1 MSVLSCLH
9 SSGRS
14 QTDHKTTH
22 QRLKMSRARKDMYS
36 IRSEHGR
43 VRVNTPT
50 GRSYSTRQ
58 LGHLPR
64 LSQSRPACQNEV
76 TVAEGRQPQRRTRA
90 LHSGSRRFVLCGTD
104 VSYRNE
110 AYICN
115 SYHSIDPFGRENCAG
130 QYVVIGFTQRALRSA
145 RRNRCAGGAAESPG
159 KKGGAPEEQ
168 ERDATANTS
177 RPRD

>member
-1 MSVLSCLH
+1 MSVLSRLH
-9 SSGRS
+9 SSGRW

-22 QRLKMSRARKDMYS
+22 QRLKMSRARTNMYS

-64 LSQSRPACQNEV
+64 LSQSRPARQNEV

-110 AYICN
+110 GYICN
-115 SYHSIDPFGRENCAG
+115 SYHSIDPFGRENCA
-130 QYVVIGFTQRALRSA
+130 RSVRRDRIHPA
-145 RRNRCAGGAAESPG
+145 RVAICPAESLCRWG
-159 KKGGAPEEQ
+159 SGVTWEEG
-168 ERDATANTS
+168 RRA
-177 RPRD
+177 